1 MLGLLSLVVLL
12 LQSACAT
19 GSPRWAGARRGVP
32 SSYKQSCALNP
43 GCAAP
48 AASGE
53 FVVPATVRK
62 IVQAAE
68 TVQGLLTLK
77 EFLDEAGVARVE
89 EVLIQCAKEA
99 DS

>member
-1 MLGLLSLVVLL
+1 
-12 LQSACAT
+12 
-19 GSPRWAGARRGVP
+19 
-32 SSYKQSCALNP
+32 
-43 GCAAP
+43 
-48 AASGE
+48 
-53 FVVPATVRK
+53 VRK

-77 EFLDEAGVARVE
+77 EFLDEAEVARVE